1 MKINGSKNL
10 FRSEDG
16 SFSKK
21 AKPVRKWLCVFFSLE
36 LPKHCINKYV
46 PPKTAACISVRLYN
60 LALHIPLGVEE
71 GNVCLKCKGETFER
85 VSIFKKGGK
94 MLMLMQYHCSPL
106 KGFKTGQGPTSGS
119 TSSCSPAG
127 RGCCRVFESIWDEVR
142 LSSPDS
148 SLSARGLP
156 GFLLLD
162 WHAVCL
168 ALAASALLHW
178 MSQFLID
185 VFSKALL
192 VQSLPVLVFFR
203 EITNCSAKSISE
215 LQTLGRTRPPK
226 HLQGT

>member
-1 MKINGSKNL
+1 
-10 FRSEDG
+10 
-16 SFSKK
+16 
-21 AKPVRKWLCVFFSLE
+21 
-36 LPKHCINKYV
+36 
-46 PPKTAACISVRLYN
+46 
-60 LALHIPLGVEE
+60 
-71 GNVCLKCKGETFER
+71 
-85 VSIFKKGGK
+85 
-94 MLMLMQYHCSPL
+94 MLLLMQYHCSPL
-106 KGFKTGQGPTSGS
+106 KEGKTSQGQISGS
-119 TSSCSPAG
+119 TSLCSLNPSRAGWG
-127 RGCCRVFESIWDEVR
+127 RGRVFESHWDEAR
-142 LSSPDS
+142 LPSPDS

-168 ALAASALLHW
+168 ALAASALFHW

-226 HLQGT
+226 HLQGTWATLTAAVQYLRAIKNSNKENKTQPKKKNTHFSSLTPDLMVLMCVLWLSDVQWDAECVRAGCYHR